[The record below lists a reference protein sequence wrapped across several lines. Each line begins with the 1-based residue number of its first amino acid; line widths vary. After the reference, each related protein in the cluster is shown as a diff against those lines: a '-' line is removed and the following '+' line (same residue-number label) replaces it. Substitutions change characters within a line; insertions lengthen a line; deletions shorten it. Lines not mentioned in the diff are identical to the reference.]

1 MAVDNKKIAKNTLI
15 LYARMIIMM
24 LVGLYTSRIILQNLG
39 VDDYG
44 IYGIVGGVVGFMGFL
59 NAALATSSS
68 RFLTYALGKGNFEDS
83 KNTFSTTLAI
93 HVFLGVLIL
102 IVGEVIGPWMIE
114 NKFII
119 PEERRFAAHV
129 AFQFSL
135 LTTAVGVS
143 QVPYT
148 ATLQAHEDFDMVA
161 YTSIADVVLRLVN
174 ATLLTYCG
182 TDKLIF
188 FAGFLFFSN
197 VGMMTFYRFYCGR
210 KYEEAILSLHIDKP
224 IFKKIASFSGWS
236 LFQNFIYTLNGS
248 GTTMLM
254 GMFFS
259 PALIAS
265 KAISVKV
272 NAMTTQFIGLFRQAM
287 NPQIVKLYASGEID
301 EYKKL
306 TLRSGLYSFFIM
318 WIMTLPMC
326 MLAHPLLQLWLGQDP
341 PYAAY
346 FCVLIMI
353 DSLFWLFDCS
363 FRQGIIA
370 TGDIKFC
377 TILNTIFNV
386 LRFPIIYVV
395 FKFGGDMAWSFYI
408 SIIFGAIVGVIA
420 MPYVLIRQCGFK
432 VIDFVNVYKLCLLVV
447 VISSVGP
454 YLIYSNMRK
463 DSLVTF
469 FVVGIISVISA
480 IVSIYCFGLPKE
492 DRVKLKALVINKL
505 KRDSQDEK

>member
-15 LYARMIIMM
+15 LYVRMIVMM

-68 RFLTYALGKGNFEDS
+68 RFLTYALGKGDLQES

-93 HVFLGVLIL
+93 HVLLGVLIL
-102 IVGEVIGPWMIE
+102 IVGEAIGPWMIE

-119 PEERRFAAHV
+119 PENRHFAAHV

-143 QVPYT
+143 QVPYS

-182 TDKLIF
+182 IDKLIF

-197 VGMMTFYRFYCGR
+197 VGMMTFYRFYCGH
-210 KYEEAILSLHIDKP
+210 KYKEAILSLHIDKP
-224 IFKKIASFSGWS
+224 IFKKIAGFSGWS

-254 GMFFS
+254 GMFFN

-265 KAISVKV
+265 RSISQKI
-272 NAMTTQFIGLFRQAM
+272 NEMSTQFIGLFRQAM
-287 NPQIVKLYASGEID
+287 NPQIVKLYAVGDYENF
-301 EYKKL
+301 KML

-326 MLAHPLLQLWLGQDP
+326 LLSHQLLRLWLGQDP
-341 PYAAY
+341 SLAAE
-346 FCVLIMI
+346 FCVLTLI

-363 FRQGIIA
+363 FRQGIMA
-370 TGDIKFC
+370 TGNIKKCTLINTSIDI
-377 TILNTIFNV
+377 I
-386 LRFPIIYVV
+386 RFPVIYIIFLY
-395 FKFGGDMAWSFYI
+395 GGDMILAFYVN
-408 SIIFGAIVGVIA
+408 IIFGAFVGLLA
-420 MPYVLIRQCGFK
+420 MPYVLIDQCGFCVK
-432 VIDFVNVYKLCLLVV
+432 DFLNIYKRCISVVIISSVIPVIIFENVKHDSFLSFLFIGFVC
-447 VISSVGP
+447 VISSILAIFLFG
-454 YLIYSNMRK
+454 ISN
-463 DSLVTF
+463 S
-469 FVVGIISVISA
+469 
-480 IVSIYCFGLPKE
+480 
-492 DRVKLKALVINKL
+492 DRVKLNSIVFNKI
-505 KRDSQDEK
+505 KSVVFK